1 MEDNTRQDIRRLL
14 KAFGIQADEEIMAHM
29 AQQLTVESLFLRVTL
44 EDVTDYG
51 ENPPANQLRLEIE
64 GEVRL

>member
-14 KAFGIQADEEIMAHM
+14 KAFGIQADEAIMAHL
-29 AQQLTVESLFLRVTL
+29 AQQLSVESLQLRVTL

-51 ENPPANQLRLEIE
+51 DNPPPNALRLEIE
-64 GEVRL
+64 SDVRV